1 MIKQTVGKEI
11 AAAAKKCE
19 VKPSAACIKKIN
31 SAENIEPLCKMF
43 FKEDNW
49 AMENDF
55 PSLET
60 LRKFQ
65 GKSDEFG
72 LHTDF
77 KGVVGFVKGTEQ
89 QAAFFG
95 KSNAEIQ
102 CDPFT
107 AGVVIIRHD
116 SKLKIKADE
125 NVFLVVN
132 LMDKAFVEIEAG
144 ESSKIVIH
152 QYGTDSNFRITG
164 NVEVKEGKFNK

>member
-60 LRKFQ
+60 LRKFK
-65 GKSDEFG
+65 GESDEFG

-77 KGVVGFVKGTEQ
+77 KGVVGLVKGTNQ

-95 KSNAEIQ
+95 KSNAEIE

-116 SKLKIKADE
+116 SKVKITAKE

-132 LMDKAFVEIEAG
+132 LLDNAFVEVEAG
-144 ESSKIVIH
+144 ENSKVTVF
-152 QYGTDSNFRITG
+152 QYGQKSNFRITG
-164 NVEVKEGKFNK
+164 NVEIKEGKFEK